1 MENGTPANNTAT
13 NTEVESVES
22 LKAQLDMAEK
32 RRRDT
37 QSAYT
42 KGQQEISALK
52 AEVEALKKEL
62 SNNSVVIPPEVEELK
77 YSDPD
82 TYYLKRRE
90 LEMQSQTSMQA
101 RISEA
106 SQKAYAE
113 QELAHRKA
121 FLADFRSKHSD
132 FELTD
137 EFLELDVPPRFKK
150 ELEKTGDFEKFIQD
164 CYEWGKAGKV
174 YGSATKAPPKQP
186 DLSKLGGDSSSN
198 PKNQTEKIVKDL
210 KYDYY

>member
-1 MENGTPANNTAT
+1 MENGTPENNTAT
-13 NTEVESVES
+13 NTELES
-22 LKAQLDMAEK
+22 LKAQLEMAEK

-52 AEVEALKKEL
+52 AQIEALREEVSSSAIAL
-62 SNNSVVIPPEVEELK
+62 PQEVEELK
-77 YSDPD
+77 YSDVD
-82 TYYLKRRE
+82 AYYQKRRE
-90 LEMQSQTSMQA
+90 LEIQAQTSMQA
-101 RISEA
+101 RIDEA
-106 SQKAYAE
+106 SKKAYAE
-113 QELAHRKA
+113 QELANRKA
-121 FLADFRSKHSD
+121 FLADFRSKHAD

-164 CYEWGKAGKV
+164 CYEWGKSGKV

-186 DLSKLGGDSSSN
+186 DLSKLGGDNN
-198 PKNQTEKIVKDL
+198 PSESAQAKDIVQSYKNT
-210 KYDYY
+210 YGF